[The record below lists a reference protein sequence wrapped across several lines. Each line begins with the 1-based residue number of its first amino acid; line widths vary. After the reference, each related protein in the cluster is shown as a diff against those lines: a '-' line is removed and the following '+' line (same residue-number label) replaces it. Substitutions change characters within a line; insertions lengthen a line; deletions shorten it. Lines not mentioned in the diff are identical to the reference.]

1 MDDDS
6 LQDLLNRA
14 REAEEAGDDAR
25 AAELYQTIIDDAPY
39 SSAAKTAGERLVDLD
54 ASGSEA
60 VDAGTRQVSDGN
72 PGSANNWEFEGDAS
86 GSNTE
91 APSCPV
97 CGGTEFVEGTLDT
110 DSDFAVE
117 FHPDDSLFGFGTPWV
132 HARVCTDCGDLRP
145 YIKDL
150 DALD

>member
-14 REAEEAGDDAR
+14 RDAEEAGDAAR

-54 ASGSEA
+54 ASSSEA
-60 VDAGTRQVSDGN
+60 VDTETQQVSDGD
-72 PGSANNWEFEGDAS
+72 PGSANTWETAPEDAES
-86 GSNTE
+86 DADRPT
-91 APSCPV
+91 CPV

-110 DSDFAVE
+110 DSDYAVE
-117 FHPDDSLFGFGTPWV
+117 FHPDDSWFGFGTPWV

-145 YIKDL
+145 YVKDV
-150 DALD
+150 DALE